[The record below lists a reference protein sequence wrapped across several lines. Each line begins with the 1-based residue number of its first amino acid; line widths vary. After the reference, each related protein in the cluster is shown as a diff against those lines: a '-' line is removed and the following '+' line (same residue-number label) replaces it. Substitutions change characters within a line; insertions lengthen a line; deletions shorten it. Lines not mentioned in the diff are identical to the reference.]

1 MLDSHSALR
10 FNGYI
15 VDSIKFEVNKE
26 CKLQSVPLKV
36 DFKRNM
42 SQIGDKYFVSISV
55 SIFNENLSVDS
66 PFYLFISLTG
76 EFQFTDNADVDN
88 EFMIDINAVAILFPY
103 LRSAVT
109 NITSTANIPP
119 LILPTINVSKLL
131 L

>member
-1 MLDSHSALR
+1 
-10 FNGYI
+10 
-15 VDSIKFEVNKE
+15 
-26 CKLQSVPLKV
+26 
-36 DFKRNM
+36 M

-88 EFMIDINAVAILFPY
+88 EFMIDMNAVAILFPY